1 MAGKVFKVIG
11 VAGLLALSGACS
23 SVAVSAAPGGSPAAP
38 AAAPRWHVAYTAKP
52 GSALAYTAVV
62 ATGKTTGWAFGYRH
76 GSGRDT
82 SVALRETGA
91 GTWTPVSFPVPG
103 NMLVVEAGAASP
115 TDVWAFAN
123 ASYANSS
130 RVLRLV
136 NGKWTTVK
144 TFTAQFYGA
153 TVVAGNDV
161 WASTGPHQGGLPLTL
176 WHYDGRRW
184 TAVGHGLAGSVSAL
198 SAQDAW
204 AFQGTAVYHWNGH
217 GWAGTSV
224 KNLLPTKIGQVDAI
238 LALSARNVYAVV
250 NGYTNGSGPVAVL
263 HYDGHAWRRV
273 ATSQAQYSS
282 WQLVAPDGTG
292 GLWIPVFGGAGGAGH
307 YMLHYAAG
315 KLTVAGLPFPA
326 GAGNIGAITRIPGT
340 RYTLAGGE
348 RYTPGKPGT
357 GQVAVI
363 LQYS

>member
-11 VAGLLALSGACS
+11 VAGLLALNGACS
-23 SVAVSAAPGGSPAAP
+23 SAAVSAAPGGSPAAP
-38 AAAPRWHVAYTAKP
+38 AAAPRWHVVYTEKP

-62 ATGKTTGWAFGYRH
+62 ATGKTTGWAFGH
-76 GSGRDT
+76 GQVSGRDV
-82 SVALRETGA
+82 SVALRRTGA
-91 GTWTPVSFPVPG
+91 GTWTPASSPVPG
-103 NMLVVEAGAASP
+103 NMLVVGAGAASP
-115 TDVWAFAN
+115 TDLWAFAN
-123 ASYANSS
+123 ARYANSS

-144 TFTAQFYGA
+144 TFTAQIYGE

-224 KNLLPTKIGQVDAI
+224 KSLLPTKIGQVDAI
-238 LALSARNVYAVV
+238 LALSARNVYAIV

-263 HYDGHAWRRV
+263 HYDGHAWRSV

-282 WQLVAPDGTG
+282 RQLVAPDGTG
-292 GLWIPVFGGAGGAGH
+292 GLWIPVAGGTNGAGR

-315 KLTVAGLPFPA
+315 KLTVAQLPFPA
-326 GAGNIGAITRIPGT
+326 EAGNIDAVTRILGT
-340 RYTLAGGE
+340 WYALAGDE
-348 RYTPGKPGT
+348 RYTTGEPGT
-357 GQVAVI
+357 NQVAAI